1 MVLPSRRLEVRGGEA
16 RGGVDE
22 CAAAAHVGVPA
33 VAAVAPAREVAGAA
47 AAGGEHTEYRPP
59 L

>member
-1 MVLPSRRLEVRGGEA
+1 MLPRRRLEVRGGEA

-22 CAAAAHVGVPA
+22 CAAHLGAPA
-33 VAAVAPAREVAGAA
+33 VATVAPGREVAGAA
-47 AAGGEHTEYRPP
+47 PAGGEHTEYRPP